1 MDPQIRLAA
10 FTWLEQLTLTH
21 GDVLPWNVLNK
32 GFDFKG
38 ERIIP
43 IGATG
48 IWKPRQMD
56 LPLSITT
63 SPNSP
68 YNDKFSMG
76 EFLIY
81 DYRGTDPYHKDNS
94 GLREIMKQR
103 LPLIYFLG
111 VSKGNYLAAWPV
123 YIVNDSI
130 SELSFTVAVDD
141 FNYLTKTGQMEVAE
155 EPGIYSRRKYI
166 TSKTLIRLHQR
177 SFRERV
183 LLAYQNQ
190 CALCHLRHRE
200 LLDAAHIIGD
210 REDNG
215 EPIIQNGLSLC
226 KIHHAAF
233 DQNIIGINP
242 DYQVKVRKDILKETD
257 GPMLRY
263 GIQELDNKILQLPKN
278 KINWTDKNR
287 LDLRYQSFLKAV

>member
-1 MDPQIRLAA
+1 MDSQIRNAA
-10 FTWLEQLTLTH
+10 FVWLEQLTPIH
-21 GDVLPWNVLNK
+21 GDVLPWKILHK
-32 GFDFKG
+32 GFDFLG
-38 ERIIP
+38 QRNIP

-48 IWKPRQMD
+48 IWKPKMMD

-68 YNDKFSMG
+68 YSDAFNTDELLK
-76 EFLIY
+76 Y
-81 DYRGTDPYHKDNS
+81 NYRGTNPYHKDNV
-94 GLREIMKQR
+94 GLREVMKFR
-103 LPLIYFLG
+103 KPLIYFLG

-123 YIVNDSI
+123 YIVNDNI
-130 SELSFTVAVDD
+130 LDLSFTVAVDD
-141 FNYLTKTGQMEVAE
+141 MTYMKKSGELEVKE
-155 EPGIYSRRKYI
+155 DPGTYSRRKYI

-177 SFRERV
+177 SFREKV
-183 LLAYQNQ
+183 LLAYRNQ

-210 REDNG
+210 KEETG

-242 DYQVKVRKDILKETD
+242 DYQIKVRKDILEETD

-263 GIQELDNKILQLPKN
+263 GIQFLENEKLVLPRNKS
-278 KINWTDKNR
+278 NWPDKER
-287 LDLRYQSFLKAV
+287 LDLRYQDFLKAI

>member
-1 MDPQIRLAA
+1 MDSQIRIAA
-10 FTWLEQLTLTH
+10 FAWLEQLTIVH
-21 GDVLPWNVLNK
+21 GDVLPWEVLHK
-32 GFDFKG
+32 GFNFQG

-48 IWKPRQMD
+48 IWKPRIMD

-68 YNDKFSMG
+68 YNDAFTSDDLLK
-76 EFLIY
+76 Y
-81 DYRGTDPYHKDNS
+81 NYRGTNPYHKDNV
-94 GLREIMKQR
+94 GLRDVMK
-103 LPLIYFLG
+103 LKKPLIYFLG

-123 YIVNDSI
+123 YIVNDNI
-130 SELSFTVAVDD
+130 LDLSFTVAVDD
-141 FNYLTKTGQMEVAE
+141 MNYLKKTGELEVAE
-155 EPGIYSRRKYI
+155 DPGTYSRRKYV
-166 TSKTLIRLHQR
+166 TSQTLIRLHQR

-190 CALCHLRHRE
+190 CALCKLRHRE
-200 LLDAAHIIGD
+200 LLDAAHIISD
-210 REDNG
+210 REETG

-242 DYQVKVRKDILKETD
+242 DYQIKVRKDILEETD
-257 GPMLRY
+257 GPMLKY
-263 GIQELDNKILQLPKN
+263 GIQFLENEKLILPRNKS
-278 KINWTDKNR
+278 NWPDKDR
-287 LDLRYQSFLKAV
+287 LDLRYQGFLKAV

>member
-1 MDPQIRLAA
+1 MDTQIRTAA
-10 FTWLEQLTLTH
+10 FAWLEQLTLIH
-21 GDVLPWNVLNK
+21 GDVLPWEDLHK
-32 GFDFKG
+32 GFDFNG

-48 IWKPRQMD
+48 IWKPRIMD

-68 YNDKFSMG
+68 YTDAFTADELLKYN
-76 EFLIY
+76 
-81 DYRGTDPYHKDNS
+81 YRGTDPYHKDNV
-94 GLREIMKQR
+94 GLREIMKR
-103 LPLIYFLG
+103 RIPLIYFLG

-123 YIVNDSI
+123 YIVNDNI
-130 SELSFTVAVDD
+130 LELSFKVAIDD
-141 FNYLTKTGQMEVAE
+141 MTYLKKTGELEVAE
-155 EPGIYSRRKYI
+155 DPGSYSRRKYI

-183 LLAYQNQ
+183 LMAYQNQ
-190 CALCHLRHRE
+190 CSLCRLRHRE
-200 LLDAAHIIGD
+200 LLDAAHIICD
-210 REDNG
+210 REETG

-242 DYQVKVRKDILKETD
+242 DYQIKVRKDILEETD
-257 GPMLRY
+257 GPMLKY
-263 GIQELDNKILQLPKN
+263 GIQFLENEKLVLPRN
-278 KINWTDKNR
+278 KINWPDRGR
-287 LDLRYQSFLKAV
+287 LDVRYQGFLKAV

>member
-1 MDPQIRLAA
+1 MDSQIRIGA
-10 FTWLEQLTLTH
+10 FSWLEQLTLIH
-21 GDVLPWNVLNK
+21 GDVLPWDVLHK

-48 IWKPRQMD
+48 IWKPRIMD
-56 LPLSITT
+56 LPLSIIT

-68 YNDKFSMG
+68 YNDAFTPDDLLK
-76 EFLIY
+76 Y
-81 DYRGTDPYHKDNS
+81 NYRGTNPNHKDNL
-94 GLREIMKQR
+94 GLKEVMKLR
-103 LPLIYFLG
+103 KPLIYFLG

-123 YIVNDSI
+123 YIVNHNDFD
-130 SELSFTVAVDD
+130 LSFTVAVDD
-141 FNYLTKTGQMEVAE
+141 MNYLQKTGELEVAE
-155 EPGIYSRRKYI
+155 DPGTYSRRKYI

-190 CALCHLRHRE
+190 CSLCRLRHRE

-210 REDNG
+210 REEAG

-242 DYQVKVRKDILKETD
+242 DYKIKVRKDILEETD
-257 GPMLRY
+257 GPMLKY
-263 GIQELDNKILQLPKN
+263 GIQFLDNQILTLPRN
-278 KINWTDKNR
+278 RNNWPDRDR
-287 LDLRYQSFLKAV
+287 LDVRYRGFLKAI

>member
-1 MDPQIRLAA
+1 MDHQIRNAA
-10 FTWLEQLTLTH
+10 FIWLEEQTNIH
-21 GDVLPWNVLNK
+21 GDVLPWEILHK
-32 GFDFKG
+32 GFDFMG
-38 ERIIP
+38 QRVIP

-48 IWKPRQMD
+48 IWRPKMMD

-68 YNDKFSMG
+68 YNDAFTSDELLK
-76 EFLIY
+76 Y
-81 DYRGTDPYHKDNS
+81 NYRGTNPYHKDNV
-94 GLREIMKQR
+94 GLREVMKLR
-103 LPLIYFLG
+103 KPLIYFLG

-123 YIVNDSI
+123 YIVNDDI
-130 SELSFTVAVDD
+130 LDLSFTVAVDD
-141 FNYLTKTGQMEVAE
+141 MTYLKKTGELEVAE
-155 EPGIYSRRKYI
+155 DPGAYSRRKYI

-177 SFRERV
+177 SFREKV

-190 CALCHLRHRE
+190 CSLCRLRHRE

-210 REDNG
+210 KEEIG

-242 DYQVKVRKDILKETD
+242 DYQIKVRKDILEETD
-257 GPMLRY
+257 GPMLKY
-263 GIQELDNKILQLPKN
+263 GIQFLENNKLILPRN
-278 KINWTDKNR
+278 KSNWPDRER
-287 LDLRYQSFLKAV
+287 LEVRYQDFLKAI